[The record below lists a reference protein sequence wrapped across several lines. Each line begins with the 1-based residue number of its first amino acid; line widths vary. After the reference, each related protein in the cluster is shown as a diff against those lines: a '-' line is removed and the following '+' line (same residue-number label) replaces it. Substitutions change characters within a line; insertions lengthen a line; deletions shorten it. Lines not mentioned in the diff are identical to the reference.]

1 MKQLLEFFPLVIF
14 FGVYQLSGTTLTL
27 GGYAHTV
34 DGIYSATLALIIA
47 TLLQLIIIKV
57 VWGSVEKRLL
67 GVAAAVTLFGG
78 ATVALRD
85 PLFILWKPTV
95 FNWALALVYVVWHVV
110 RKRCF
115 FQELLPNEIHMPAHA
130 WNKVTL
136 VSTMHFFMVGAVNL
150 FVAYNYS
157 MDTWVSFK
165 LWSAFLFT
173 ILWAVLIGLIM
184 HPYLKELE
192 ADVTPETSADDASG
206 KNDELGRRETETTKT
221 F

>member
-27 GGYAHTV
+27 GGYVHTV

-115 FQELLPNEIHMPAHA
+115 FQELLPNEIHMPAGA
-130 WNKVTL
+130 WNKITL
-136 VSTMHFFMVGAVNL
+136 VSTLHFFMVGAVNL
-150 FVAYNYS
+150 FVAY
-157 MDTWVSFK
+157 
-165 LWSAFLFT
+165 T
-173 ILWAVLIGLIM
+173 ILWIRGCPLNFGPPSCSLFC
-184 HPYLKELE
+184 
-192 ADVTPETSADDASG
+192 
-206 KNDELGRRETETTKT
+206 GRC
-221 F
+221 

>member
-136 VSTMHFFMVGAVNL
+136 VSTIHFFMVGAVNL

-173 ILWAVLIGLIM
+173 ILWAVLIGFIM

-192 ADVTPETSADDASG
+192 ADVTTETSADDASG
-206 KNDELGRRETETTKT
+206 KNDERGRRETETTKT

>member
-1 MKQLLEFFPLVIF
+1 M
-14 FGVYQLSGTTLTL
+14 
-27 GGYAHTV
+27 
-34 DGIYSATLALIIA
+34 
-47 TLLQLIIIKV
+47 IIIKV

-95 FNWALALVYVVWHVV
+95 FNWALAVVYVVWHVV

-115 FQELLPNEIHMPAHA
+115 FQELLPNEIHMPAGA

-136 VSTMHFFMVGAVNL
+136 VSTLHFFMVGAVNL

-192 ADVTPETSADDASG
+192 VDVTTESSADDAS
-206 KNDELGRRETETTKT
+206 KKSNERRRRETETTKT